1 MVVEESGWNAGSA
14 PAVEPELQKS
24 LLQKLD
30 EFERKQKEKEVEEKR
45 QERQQ
50 KIQQT
55 TLFNPTA
62 APTTKIGKARPLTKK
77 EKEKRV
83 KAAQK
88 AEEFA
93 EQLATKAAKSAQK
106 HVRFH
111 LPTEPDFH
119 HENFLFI

>member
-1 MVVEESGWNAGSA
+1 MVVEESGWNVDSA
-14 PAVEPELQKS
+14 PAVDPEVQKS

-30 EFERKQKEKEVEEKR
+30 AFERKQKEKEVDEKR

-50 KIQQT
+50 KIQQP
-55 TLFNPTA
+55 TLFNPNA
-62 APTTKIGKARPLTKK
+62 SPTTKIGKARPLTKK

-93 EQLATKAAKSAQK
+93 EQLASKTAKSAQK
-106 HVRFH
+106 HVRPIRTATPKIWYF
-111 LPTEPDFH
+111 
-119 HENFLFI
+119 